1 MKMLRRWADR
11 RRIRALRRTWESFR
25 DSLEP
30 ALAAETA
37 NDMPD
42 TVAGT
47 PDPGEGVR
55 DMQAG
60 PGAAEDRRFLATK
73 AATARHMPVLSAVV
87 GRRSLEQEAAAA
99 ARDMTEL
106 MNRVPTL
113 EDARHKSRDERDAI
127 LREWHVLYL
136 FLAKLEGAM
145 TGSAVD
151 GAALRTPSEWAPRD
165 AGAAPA
171 GRRSRLRGM
180 AIFAVELAI
189 VIAFVLLVASILGF
203 GTDDVRAVLSGR
215 PAVEGAAVAQAPTG
229 ETEVTAPA
237 APASHPSS
245 FSSSFRMP
253 RLVQPVIARYGT
265 VGTFVLVGAFACGLL
280 LMFGLRS
287 R

>member
-11 RRIRALRRTWESFR
+11 RRIRALRGTWESFR

-30 ALAAETA
+30 ALAAAAETA
-37 NDMPD
+37 SEEF
-42 TVAGT
+42 
-47 PDPGEGVR
+47 EGGPLDHRAAVLET
-55 DMQAG
+55 QA
-60 PGAAEDRRFLATK
+60 AAADRRFLATK
-73 AATARHMPVLSAVV
+73 AATARHMPALSAIV
-87 GRRSLEQEAAAA
+87 GRRALEQEAAAA

-113 EDARHKSRDERDAI
+113 EDARHKSLEERDAI

-145 TGSAVD
+145 TGSAMD
-151 GAALRTPSEWAPRD
+151 GAALSTPSEWAPRE
-165 AGAAPA
+165 AGSSPA
-171 GRRSRLRGM
+171 RRHSRLAGL
-180 AIFAVELAI
+180 AIFAVEVAI
-189 VIAFVLLVASILGF
+189 VVGFVLLVASILGI

-237 APASHPSS
+237 APASSRPPAS
-245 FSSSFRMP
+245 SSSFRMP

-265 VGTFVLVGAFACGLL
+265 VGTFVLIGAFACGLL